1 MDREDLYESIDRQI
15 ISEKIFRQKIKLAIS
30 KFNENKLNKAK
41 KALIAEKI
49 YRAKIRHDLK
59 MISEKKRVVH
69 SSSGMAAL
77 DDLFLNSNLLSTLED
92 AYYSLTTSQEQRDD
106 FESHILQATLDL
118 FKTAVPQEDD
128 KNLSESLQFLFEQ
141 EEADISIEVTDE
153 ELPEDK
159 IVGPERREREEQE
172 EGPEDD
178 NVESIPEDE
187 DLTGRNKAQSTFSKI
202 EKSIMSYYT
211 DLGNPADKADYK
223 TYLIANLRLYFD
235 RWENALKNEVNPE
248 FSPDVDKAVEDAQAD
263 IEASES
269 EDDMD
274 DMDMSI

>member
-118 FKTAVPQEDD
+118 FKTAAPQEDD

-274 DMDMSI
+274 MSI

>member
-41 KALIAEKI
+41 KQLIAEKI

-106 FESHILQATLDL
+106 FENHILQAALDL
-118 FKTAVPQEDD
+118 FKTAAPQEDD

-159 IVGPERREREEQE
+159 IVGPERKEREEQE

-178 NVESIPEDE
+178 NAESIPEEE

-248 FSPDVDKAVEDAQAD
+248 FSPDIDQAVQDAEAD
-263 IEASES
+263 IEASENE
-269 EDDMD
+269 EDTDL
-274 DMDMSI
+274 SI